1 MRRRSGSR
9 MLAAVLFTDI
19 VDSTAL
25 ASRLGDARWKEL
37 IARHHAIVRRELKR
51 FGGKELDTA
60 GDGFYASFT
69 EPASAIRCACAASES
84 VRELGIEIRTGV
96 HFGECEQVGDK
107 LGGMAV
113 VVGARVMSLGG
124 AGDVLLTASTS
135 DLVAG
140 AGLAFQDRGTHS
152 LKGVDGRWHVL
163 AVSEVDG
170 APRSRPAEPEEV
182 EQRLGEIQPSAPR
195 SRTWQVV
202 ATVAAFVVL
211 AALVAVPL
219 ARRAGGSSEIAPN
232 SIGIMDPDSG
242 EVLSTLGLDTRPG
255 SIAASADDVWVTNP
269 DVGTVTRI
277 DTNEQDDRDPI
288 QVGENPTGIAVGG
301 DVVWVV
307 ESGGPSVSRISTDTN
322 FVEGDPIEVGNGP
335 AGVAVGEGAVWVTNR
350 FDGTISRIDQRSG
363 EVGEPVPVG
372 LDPRGIAIGFDSV
385 WVGLAGSNTVVRI
398 NPATNEVTQP
408 IPVGNAPGSLAV
420 GGGAVWVV
428 NTLDDTVSQINPDTN
443 AVADV
448 IPVGDGPSGIA
459 VVGGAVWVANEGD
472 GTLSRIEPGQ
482 ASVRTIVIG
491 SIPQGLADVG
501 GDLWVSVR
509 ATATSHRGGTLQV
522 VSGRPPLS
530 FDLGGNYDPTAWS
543 VLHLLGDGLLAFEP
557 IGGSNPTLVPDL
569 ATSIPEP
576 TDEGR
581 TYAFQVRP
589 GIQYS
594 NGETVAPSDF
604 RHAFERGFRLSGDYV
619 GIYGGLVDGEA
630 CSKVAP
636 KCDLG
641 RGIATDDATGT
652 ITFHLVEPDPEFLYK
667 LTLPFAYPVP
677 PSVPNEEQVRAGVP
691 GTGPY
696 MLDGPRT
703 DEGFALVR
711 NPQFDFWS
719 QAAQPDGY
727 VDRIE
732 WTFGVEAQA
741 QVEAVDAGDADVAWD
756 AYTVELDE
764 FLVGSPAQVHTGPAN
779 ATDFV
784 VLNTQMPPFNDVDI
798 RRAMNFAV
806 DRDRVMQILHRGGNA
821 IPTCQQLPPNF
832 PGYEPYC
839 PYTSDSG
846 PEGVWTASDVKK
858 AKKLVLRS
866 GTKGMSVVFGYPPN
880 SPDWA
885 ALADYM
891 AELLIDLGYRG
902 TAKPV
907 SAEDWDRMFR
917 GSPRTKFQMTVGN
930 WYPDY
935 PAASNFIA
943 PFFACDGAASAGFC
957 DPEIDAMIEEAIG
970 AQAEDEVAAGALWT
984 KVDRAIVDQAPY
996 VWLDNPTFVDFV
1008 SERVE
1013 NFQQHP
1019 QWGVLLNRLWVE

>member
-1 MRRRSGSR
+1 MRRRSGTR
-9 MLAAVLFTDI
+9 ILAAVLFTDI
-19 VDSTAL
+19 VDSTAV

-69 EPASAIRCACAASES
+69 EPASAIRCACAAAES

-124 AGDVLLTASTS
+124 PGDVLVTASTS

-140 AGLAFQDRGTHS
+140 AGLGFQDRGTHS
-152 LKGVDGRWHVL
+152 LKGVDGQWHVL

-170 APRSRPAEPEEV
+170 APRPRPAEPEES
-182 EQRLGEIQPSAPR
+182 EQRLAEVHPSAPR
-195 SRTWQVV
+195 SRTWRVV
-202 ATVAAFVVL
+202 ATIAAFVVL

-232 SIGIMDPDSG
+232 SIGIMDADSG
-242 EVLSTLGLDTRPG
+242 ELLKTFQLDTRPG
-255 SIAASADDVWVTNP
+255 SIAASVDDVWVTNP

-277 DTNEQDDRDPI
+277 DPDEQDDRDPI
-288 QVGENPTGIAVGG
+288 EVGENPTGIAVGG
-301 DVVWVV
+301 KVVWVV

-322 FVEGDPIEVGNGP
+322 FVEGDPIGVGNGP
-335 AGVAVGEGAVWVTNR
+335 AGVAVGEGDVWVTNR

-363 EVGEPVPVG
+363 EVGEPIPVG
-372 LDPRGIAIGFDSV
+372 LDPRGITIGFDSV

-398 NPATNEVTQP
+398 DPATNEVTQP

-522 VSGRPPLS
+522 VSFRPPLS
-530 FDLGGNYDPTAWS
+530 FDSGVAYDFTPWS

-569 ATSIPEP
+569 ATFIPEP

-594 NGETVAPSDF
+594 NGETVTPSDF

-619 GIYGGLVDGEA
+619 GIYGGLVGGEA
-630 CSKVAP
+630 CSKVPP

-641 RGIATDDATGT
+641 RGIVTDDATGT
-652 ITFHLVEPDPEFLYK
+652 ITFHLVDPDPEFLYK

-677 PSVPNEEQVRAGVP
+677 PSTPDKHQAKEGVP

-711 NPQFDFWS
+711 NPQFDVWS
-719 QAAQPDGY
+719 QAQPEGY

-756 AYTVELDE
+756 AYSVELDE
-764 FLVGSPAQVHTGPAN
+764 FLVGSPAQVHIEPRPGTS
-779 ATDFV
+779 FV
-784 VLNTQMPPFNDVDI
+784 VLNTQIPPFNDVDV

-806 DRDRVMQILHRGGNA
+806 DRDRVGQMFGGNGV
-821 IPTCQQLPPNF
+821 PTCQQLPPNF

-839 PYTSDSG
+839 PYTSDPG
-846 PEGVWTASDVKK
+846 PGGVWTAPDVKV
-858 AKKLVLRS
+858 AKRLVRRS
-866 GTKGMSVVFGYPPN
+866 GTKGMSVVFNVVFGYGTLP
-880 SPDWA
+880 
-885 ALADYM
+885 LANYM
-891 AELLIDLGYRG
+891 VELLTDLGYRG
-902 TAKPV
+902 SVKPIPL
-907 SAEDWDRMFR
+907 EDYFAIFD
-917 GSPRTKFQMTVGN
+917 GSRNQFQMTPGG
-930 WYPDY
+930 WAADY
-935 PAASNFIA
+935 PAASTFIA
-943 PFFACDGAASAGFC
+943 PFFACDASSSAGFC
-957 DPEIDAMIEEAIG
+957 DPGIDAMIEKAIG
-970 AQAEDEVAAGALWT
+970 AQAEDEVAAGALWA
-984 KVDRAIVDQAPY
+984 KVDHAIVDEAPLL
-996 VWLDNPTFVDFV
+996 WLVNENGGDFV
-1008 SERVE
+1008 SERVG
-1013 NFQQHP
+1013 NFQRHH
-1019 QWGVLLNRLWVE
+1019 QWGVLLNQLWVR